1 MRTDMGETVEHA
13 VVASPGVSGASQ
25 ERRALRL
32 VLLFSSAG
40 GIVAAYLVT
49 LHAAIAGNPKRAL
62 CTFTDT
68 ISCDKVLASPYAEI
82 AGIPVALIGLL
93 GFGLFFALAAW
104 RLLAGERSPHWLLG
118 LLACLAGA
126 GLAFELGM
134 TWVEFFV
141 IEAVC
146 PYCLTA
152 LGLIGATFGA
162 ALVASRASRRAAR
175 LEDSHA

>member
-1 MRTDMGETVEHA
+1 MNETIDLPVLDA
-13 VVASPGVSGASQ
+13 SDNVVTPM
-25 ERRALRL
+25 ERWALRL
-32 VLLFSSAG
+32 ALLFTLGG

-162 ALVASRASRRAAR
+162 ALVAWRASRRAAR